1 MICMVKAYETEKD
14 EMKVYNELLVSSKP
28 FFIRAKKKRGG
39 SRTEIRP

>member
-28 FFIRAKKKRGG
+28 FFIRAKKRGG